1 MYASIHEIHVY
12 SMYIQNWEYNRDEL
26 TYLRDIGEGHFG
38 KVLLM
43 RGKVESLILIG
54 LPCLTVVHG
63 FALWVLSKACGV
75 MGRAIVV
82 KVCVT

>member
-1 MYASIHEIHVY
+1 MYACIHEIHVY

-43 RGKVESLILIG
+43 RGKVESIMWFMG
-54 LPCLTVVHG
+54 LCCGYWARLVV
-63 FALWVLSKACGV
+63 
-75 MGRAIVV
+75 
-82 KVCVT
+82 